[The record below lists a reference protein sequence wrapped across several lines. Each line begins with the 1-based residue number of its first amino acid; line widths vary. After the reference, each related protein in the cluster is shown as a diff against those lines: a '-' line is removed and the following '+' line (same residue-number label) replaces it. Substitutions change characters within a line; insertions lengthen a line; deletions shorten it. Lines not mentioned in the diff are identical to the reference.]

1 MKATVFTCES
11 KEDVLEEIKKVF
23 EEAEAERTKIRER
36 KETVGILAKAIGKI
50 LLEEEEI
57 EVKLETLCVSILA
70 TIYNGD
76 GDAAQTRGSILCV
89 IENLI
94 SMDRN
99 LIHKIAV
106 ISKMSEP
113 ESQEHSEPDA
123 ETSPAESSQ
132 G

>member
-11 KEDVLEEIKKVF
+11 KEDVLEELKKVF
-23 EEAEAERTKIRER
+23 DEAEAERTKRKER
-36 KETVGILAKAIGKI
+36 KGTVDTLAKAIGMI
-50 LLEEEEI
+50 ISEESI
-57 EVKLETLCVSILA
+57 EVRLETLCVSILS
-70 TIYNGD
+70 TIYAKD
-76 GDAAQTRGSILCV
+76 GTEAALLCV

-94 SMDRN
+94 AMDRC
-99 LIHKIAV
+99 V
-106 ISKMSEP
+106 EQSVSKTSEP